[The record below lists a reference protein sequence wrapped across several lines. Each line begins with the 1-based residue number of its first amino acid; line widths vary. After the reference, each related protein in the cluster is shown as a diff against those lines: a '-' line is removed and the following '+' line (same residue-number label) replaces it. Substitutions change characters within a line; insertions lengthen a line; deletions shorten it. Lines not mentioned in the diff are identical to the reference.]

1 MHAREGRSRLEMWKR
16 INVSIRNLS
25 HVNLYLHMEIG
36 INIEISD
43 WGTMQ

>member
-1 MHAREGRSRLEMWKR
+1 MWKR

-25 HVNLYLHMEIG
+25 HVNLYLNMEIV